1 MKESYVLGRR
11 SNAESN
17 AFWFAPIFQAY
28 LGRVWTAFSPREG
41 GLTSH
46 FLYWQDWI
54 SSNLLTPR
62 FSYLFIAPD
71 VGRETLH
78 LVEYSDFDLSKPVCI
93 LENSVLVVQIRSSW
107 PVSIPV
113 PMAQDLAK
121 DMLHVLRPAPPRD
134 IWTSPENYHGIL
146 KMKVGK
152 TNLLFKKVSSR
163 SMTYDDISFLGR
175 PVYQVSEFHDVMRQS
190 LSFRICSTPP
200 KFNMMAGRLLSYW
213 YGIFSGAVLNFQ
225 GVIFWVAVFTFIACI
240 PLVAQPD
247 WWQLHG
253 W

>member
-71 VGRETLH
+71 VVWNSPFGGVFWFWPIKTCKYLGKHGACSSNSKFLTLVNTSSYGPRWSERH
-78 LVEYSDFDLSKPVCI
+78 VACSKTCPP
-93 LENSVLVVQIRSSW
+93 QGYMD
-107 PVSIPV
+107 IPRKLTWNPKNEGWEDESPFQKVFFLKV
-113 PMAQDLAK
+113 P
-121 DMLHVLRPAPPRD
+121 
-134 IWTSPENYHGIL
+134 Y
-146 KMKVGK
+146 
-152 TNLLFKKVSSR
+152 
-163 SMTYDDISFLGR
+163 
-175 PVYQVSEFHDVMRQS
+175 
-190 LSFRICSTPP
+190 
-200 KFNMMAGRLLSYW
+200 
-213 YGIFSGAVLNFQ
+213 
-225 GVIFWVAVFTFIACI
+225 
-240 PLVAQPD
+240 
-247 WWQLHG
+247 
-253 W
+253 